1 MILYLY
7 CSIIWKLKVFIQFFN
22 KISIFR
28 MVFLL
33 HWFLNHLIN
42 VTSHRFQQINKNID
56 RPWETCQIYDSI
68 FGSWKYFAIQKSKKN
83 ISSRCK
89 YEKSCSSFSPFKDIL
104 SNISAS
110 YAFGNALRKIPHMA
124 CRHQIYLMHL
134 SFDNLALHHVWITQN
149 HVEYNSF
156 LLLIR

>member
-1 MILYLY
+1 MLLLIVFSRSIKILIGHGKRAKFMIAYL
-7 CSIIWKLKVFIQFFN
+7 V
-22 KISIFR
+22 
-28 MVFLL
+28 
-33 HWFLNHLIN
+33 HE
-42 VTSHRFQQINKNID
+42 NI
-56 RPWETCQIYDSI
+56 
-68 FGSWKYFAIQKSKKN
+68 FAIQKSKKN

-149 HVEYNSF
+149 HIEYNSF
-156 LLLIR
+156 LLLIRYVGIISQIVLVL